1 MQHWQKEES
10 RLIDYN
16 NLSTNELLAL
26 KSGDYDNVS
35 TETLLALKGSA
46 PQSKGNAA
54 EALVQGFGQAA
65 TMGYLPQIQA
75 ATEPLIQGLMG
86 DNTDAQLQAQ
96 GFKIE
101 QPTYTQRRDQI
112 IKEQQQLAQ
121 ESPIA
126 STVGQVAGGL
136 TSGIATG
143 GLFGGARAA
152 GMAGRLGQAVKA
164 GALQGAV
171 RNPGDVEGEI
181 SLAQSGERLKN
192 VALDAATGIVF
203 QGGLEGIGSIGKV
216 LKSAPQT
223 LKTFSELKALK
234 ASGAM
239 LKDFK
244 SAISKGK
251 AQKLG
256 EAAIDEG
263 VLAIGDDIANIAK
276 KARAVKNEVGNNI
289 QTIYS
294 QADELN
300 PEGID
305 LVSIANNLKE
315 STEKKLKGIVG
326 GTKLKERIF
335 EVLNEI
341 GDNGTVSM
349 EKLREIRSSIDDNI
363 NFAKRQND
371 MPKLQAELTDIRNRI
386 QQEIKGKLTQI
397 DEVNGTQLADAFVK
411 ENRRYSNMAD
421 LSKIASEKL
430 AREESNASFG
440 LRERMAGGVGALV
453 GGGVGAGIGGP
464 VGAAVGAGVGAGLNT
479 ISTKIA
485 RQYGTP
491 FVAITANKIAKKLMD
506 NPKSLGKFS
515 QQLIDASNV
524 SPEKFV
530 TTVNMIMKEPE
541 YKRMN
546 KGNK

>member
-1 MQHWQKEES
+1 M
-10 RLIDYN
+10 IDYN

-35 TETLLALKGSA
+35 TETLLALKGGSTSKPQGSA
-46 PQSKGNAA
+46 P
-54 EALVQGFGQAA
+54 EALIQGFGQAA

-75 ATEPLIQGLMG
+75 AVEPAIQGLLG
-86 DNTDAQLQAQ
+86 DNTDEQLKAQ
-96 GFKIE
+96 GFTIQE
-101 QPTYTQRRDQI
+101 PNYTQRRDQY
-112 IKEQQQLAQ
+112 IKEQQALA
-121 ESPIA
+121 EASPIA
-126 STVGQVAGGL
+126 STIGQVAGGL
-136 TSGIATG
+136 TSGIASG

-152 GMAGRLGQAVKA
+152 GLVGRLGQAAKA
-164 GALQGAV
+164 GALQGTV
-171 RNPGDVEGEI
+171 RNPGDVEGEV
-181 SLAQSGERLKN
+181 SLIQPQERLKN
-192 VALDAATGIVF
+192 VALDAATGAVF
-203 QGGLEGIGSIGKV
+203 QGGLEGVGSIGKA
-216 LKSAPQT
+216 LKAAPGT

-251 AQKLG
+251 AASLG
-256 EAAIDEG
+256 QAAIDEG

-276 KARAVKNEVGNNI
+276 KARVVKNEIGNNI
-289 QTIYS
+289 QNIYS
-294 QADELN
+294 QADQLN

-305 LVSIANNLKE
+305 LVSITNTLKE
-315 STEKKLKGIVG
+315 STDKKLKGIVG
-326 GTKLKERIF
+326 GTKLKERIY

-386 QQEIKGKLTQI
+386 QQEIKGKLTEI
-397 DEVNGTQLADAFVK
+397 DNANGTQLAEAFTK

-421 LSKIASEKL
+421 LSKIASEKT

-440 LRERMAGGVGALV
+440 LRERMAGGIGAIV

-479 ISTKIA
+479 ITTKLA

-506 NPKSLGKFS
+506 NPKALGKFS

-530 TTVNMIMKEPE
+530 TTVSRIIKDPE
-541 YKRMN
+541 YKRN
-546 KGNK
+546 NR